1 MGFHP
6 HEHDRLESLRS
17 YDLLDT
23 APEAAYDDL
32 THLAAQLCKAPV
44 ALITLVD
51 VDRQWFKSAYG
62 IAAAETPREYSFCSD
77 VVADEQMLVVS
88 DATEEPRYRDNPLV
102 TGPPGI
108 RAYAG
113 VPLVGRD
120 GLPVGALCV
129 IDRRPRHFSARQLDG
144 LHLLA
149 GQVVTQ
155 MELRR
160 VDRAAGLAG
169 GALLG
174 EATDPVRLRLAL
186 DRGELRPHFQPMV
199 ELATG
204 LTCGFESLLRWHH
217 PAHGVLLPGLF
228 LPAVE
233 SSSLV
238 LPVGRH
244 VLDRSL
250 AALAE
255 LRSDPALPGSL
266 GVAVNVSA
274 LQLQQPGLAE
284 SVLTCLERHAVP
296 PTLLTLEITETAS
309 LLDTVAAR
317 RELEALREA
326 GVLLA
331 LDDYGVGWSGLGRLL
346 ELPLTT
352 LKLDRSLVAG
362 LPGDPRCSAVA
373 TSTLDLAA
381 GIGLEVVCEGIET
394 EEQRTS
400 LLAMGAVYGQGWLF
414 ARPMAP
420 EALHLHLRAQYAPPV
435 PVSAGGA
442 APDPSAMTGVMRC
455 ATPGGVPR
463 PRAATGIPS
472 RPPTT
477 EALLDALPAATAV
490 LDRDGVIRAVNRTW
504 RMFAVDNGGSERTTG
519 VGVDY
524 LGVCDRA
531 AADGSVDAGAAAAA
545 VRSVLEGET
554 VEREL
559 EYPCPSPAVSRWFL
573 MRATSLAGERPGAM
587 VSHVNTTRRRAAEQD
602 LMRRASQD
610 PLTGLDNRA
619 QLRRRLAIAL
629 AARATDGRGQREVG
643 VLALDLDGF
652 KAVNDTYGHA
662 AGDEVL
668 LEVGRRLRTVVR
680 PDDAVARPGGDEFAV
695 VAAGVS
701 GHELFGLERRVLSA
715 LRRPHR
721 VHGDLVVVGA
731 SVGAH
736 LAATDDDVAST
747 LHAADRK
754 MYAAKRSSQRQDG
767 GKRGAAAASA
777 RWNVA
782 SVVVVDEDGRD

>member
-44 ALITLVD
+44 ALVTLVD
-51 VDRQWFKSAYG
+51 AGRQWVKAAYG
-62 IAAAETPREYSFCSD
+62 IAAAETPREHSFCSD
-77 VVADEQMLVVS
+77 VVADERMLVVS

-120 GLPVGALCV
+120 GLPVGTLCV
-129 IDRRPRHFSARQLDG
+129 IDRRPRHFSARQLDS

-149 GQVVTQ
+149 GQVVAQ

-174 EATDPVRLRLAL
+174 EATDPVRLRLAF
-186 DRGELRPHFQPMV
+186 DRGELRPHFQPIV

-250 AALAE
+250 AALGE
-255 LRSDPALPGSL
+255 LRSDQALPRSL

-274 LQLQQPGLAE
+274 LQLQQPGLAD

-296 PTLLTLEITETAS
+296 PMLLTLEITETAS
-309 LLDTVAAR
+309 LLDTAVAR

-331 LDDYGVGWSGLGRLL
+331 LDDYGVGWSSLGRVL
-346 ELPLTT
+346 ELPLTA

-477 EALLDALPAATAV
+477 EALLDALPDATAV

-573 MRATSLAGERPGAM
+573 MRATSLAGDRPGAM
-587 VSHVNTTRRRAAEQD
+587 VAHVNTTRRRAAEQD
-602 LMRRASQD
+602 LVRRASQD

-629 AARATDGRGQREVG
+629 AARAADGRGQREVG

-652 KAVNDTYGHA
+652 KPVNDTYGHA

-668 LEVGRRLRTVVR
+668 LEVGRRLRSVVR

-701 GHELFGLERRVLSA
+701 GHELAGLERRVHSA

-721 VHGDLVVVGA
+721 VHGNLVIVGA

-736 LAATDDDVAST
+736 LAATDDDVDST
-747 LHAADRK
+747 LHAADLK

-767 GKRGAAAASA
+767 GDGGAAAASA
-777 RWNVA
+777 
-782 SVVVVDEDGRD
+782 

>member
-51 VDRQWFKSAYG
+51 ADRQWFKSAYG
-62 IAAAETPREYSFCSD
+62 IAAAETPREHSFCSD

-102 TGPPGI
+102 TGPPRI

-149 GQVVTQ
+149 GQVAAQ

-186 DRGELRPHFQPMV
+186 DRGELRPHFQPIV

-309 LLDTVAAR
+309 LLDTAVAR

-331 LDDYGVGWSGLGRLL
+331 LDDYGVGWSGLGRVL
-346 ELPLTT
+346 ELPLTA

-381 GIGLEVVCEGIET
+381 SIGLEVVCEGIET

-400 LLAMGAVYGQGWLF
+400 LLGMGAVRGQGWLF
-414 ARPMAP
+414 ARALPL
-420 EALHLHLRAQYAPPV
+420 EALHLHLRTQHAAPV
-435 PVSAGGA
+435 TVSAA
-442 APDPSAMTGVMRC
+442 EA
-455 ATPGGVPR
+455 GVPR
-463 PRAATGIPS
+463 SRAEPGIPS

-477 EALLDALPAATAV
+477 EALLDALPDATAV
-490 LDRDGVIRAVNRTW
+490 LDRAGVIRAVNHTW
-504 RMFAVDNGGSERTTG
+504 RMFAVDNGGSDRTTG

-554 VEREL
+554 VEREF
-559 EYPCPSPAVSRWFL
+559 EYPCPSPAVGRWFL
-573 MRATSLAGERPGAM
+573 MRATSLAGDRPGAM
-587 VSHVNTTRRRAAEQD
+587 VSHVNTTRRRAAEED

-629 AARATDGRGQREVG
+629 AARAADGRGQREVG

-747 LHAADRK
+747 LHAADLK

-767 GKRGAAAASA
+767 GERGAAAASA

-782 SVVVVDEDGRD
+782 SVVVVDEDGHD

>member
-51 VDRQWFKSAYG
+51 ADRQWFKSAYG
-62 IAAAETPREYSFCSD
+62 IAAAETPREHSFCSD
-77 VVADEQMLVVS
+77 VVADERMLVVS

-149 GQVVTQ
+149 GQVVAQ

-174 EATDPVRLRLAL
+174 EATNPVRLRLAL
-186 DRGELRPHFQPMV
+186 DRGELRPHFQPIV

-255 LRSDPALPGSL
+255 LRSDPALPAYL

-309 LLDTVAAR
+309 LLDTAAAR

-362 LPGDPRCSAVA
+362 CRA
-373 TSTLDLAA
+373 TRA
-381 GIGLEVVCEGIET
+381 
-394 EEQRTS
+394 
-400 LLAMGAVYGQGWLF
+400 
-414 ARPMAP
+414 ARPWPPRRSASPPASDSRSSARGSRPRSSAP
-420 EALHLHLRAQYAPPV
+420 ASSAWAR
-435 PVSAGGA
+435 SAG
-442 APDPSAMTGVMRC
+442 
-455 ATPGGVPR
+455 
-463 PRAATGIPS
+463 
-472 RPPTT
+472 
-477 EALLDALPAATAV
+477 
-490 LDRDGVIRAVNRTW
+490 RDGCSPAPCHW
-504 RMFAVDNGGSERTTG
+504 RRCTCTYGPSTPH
-519 VGVDY
+519 
-524 LGVCDRA
+524 
-531 AADGSVDAGAAAAA
+531 
-545 VRSVLEGET
+545 RS
-554 VEREL
+554 
-559 EYPCPSPAVSRWFL
+559 PCPPRRQGSP
-573 MRATSLAGERPGAM
+573 
-587 VSHVNTTRRRAAEQD
+587 
-602 LMRRASQD
+602 
-610 PLTGLDNRA
+610 
-619 QLRRRLAIAL
+619 
-629 AARATDGRGQREVG
+629 GRGQSP
-643 VLALDLDGF
+643 ASP
-652 KAVNDTYGHA
+652 
-662 AGDEVL
+662 AG
-668 LEVGRRLRTVVR
+668 R
-680 PDDAVARPGGDEFAV
+680 PR
-695 VAAGVS
+695 
-701 GHELFGLERRVLSA
+701 
-715 LRRPHR
+715 RRPC
-721 VHGDLVVVGA
+721 
-731 SVGAH
+731 
-736 LAATDDDVAST
+736 ST
-747 LHAADRK
+747 PCPTPPQCWTAP
-754 MYAAKRSSQRQDG
+754 
-767 GKRGAAAASA
+767 
-777 RWNVA
+777 V
-782 SVVVVDEDGRD
+782 

>member
-6 HEHDRLESLRS
+6 HEQDRLESLRS

-44 ALITLVD
+44 ALVTLVD
-51 VDRQWFKSAYG
+51 AGRQWVKAAYG
-62 IAAAETPREYSFCSD
+62 IAAAETPREHSFCSD
-77 VVADEQMLVVS
+77 VVADERMLVVS

-120 GLPVGALCV
+120 GLPVGTLCV
-129 IDRRPRHFSARQLDG
+129 IDRRPRHFSARQLDS

-149 GQVVTQ
+149 GQVVAQ

-174 EATDPVRLRLAL
+174 EATDPVRLRLAF
-186 DRGELRPHFQPMV
+186 DRGELRPLFQPIV

-250 AALAE
+250 AALGE
-255 LRSDPALPGSL
+255 LRSDQALPRSL

-274 LQLQQPGLAE
+274 LQLQQPGLAD

-309 LLDTVAAR
+309 LLDTAVAR

-331 LDDYGVGWSGLGRLL
+331 LDDYGVGWSSLGRVL
-346 ELPLTT
+346 ELPLTA

-477 EALLDALPAATAV
+477 EALLDALPDATAV

-573 MRATSLAGERPGAM
+573 MRATSLAGDRPGAM
-587 VSHVNTTRRRAAEQD
+587 VAHVNTTRRRAAEQD
-602 LMRRASQD
+602 LVRRASQD

-629 AARATDGRGQREVG
+629 AARAADGRGQREVG

-652 KAVNDTYGHA
+652 KPVNDTYGHA

-668 LEVGRRLRTVVR
+668 LEVGRRLRSVVR

-701 GHELFGLERRVLSA
+701 GHELAGLERRVHSA

-721 VHGDLVVVGA
+721 VHGNLVIVGA

-736 LAATDDDVAST
+736 LAATDDDVDST
-747 LHAADRK
+747 LHAADLK

-767 GKRGAAAASA
+767 GDGGAAAASA
-777 RWNVA
+777 
-782 SVVVVDEDGRD
+782 

>member
-51 VDRQWFKSAYG
+51 ADRQWFKSAYG
-62 IAAAETPREYSFCSD
+62 IAAAETPREHSFCSD
-77 VVADEQMLVVS
+77 VVADERMLVVS

-129 IDRRPRHFSARQLDG
+129 IDRRPRHFSARQLAG
-144 LHLLA
+144 LQLLA
-149 GQVVTQ
+149 AQVVAQ

-186 DRGELRPHFQPMV
+186 DRGELRPHFQPIV

-255 LRSDPALPGSL
+255 LRSDPALPAYL

-309 LLDTVAAR
+309 LLDTAAAR

-373 TSTLDLAA
+373 TSTLGLAA
-381 GIGLEVVCEGIET
+381 SIGLEVVCEGIET

-400 LLAMGAVYGQGWLF
+400 LLGMGALRGQGWLF
-414 ARPMAP
+414 ARALPL
-420 EALHLHLRAQYAPPV
+420 EALHLHLRTQHAPSV
-435 PVSAGGA
+435 TVSAA
-442 APDPSAMTGVMRC
+442 ET
-455 ATPGGVPR
+455 GVPR
-463 PRAATGIPS
+463 TRAEPGIPS

-477 EALLDALPAATAV
+477 EALLDALPDATAV
-490 LDRDGVIRAVNRTW
+490 LDRAGVIRAVNHTW

-554 VEREL
+554 VEREF
-559 EYPCPSPAVSRWFL
+559 EYPCPSPAVGRWFL
-573 MRATSLAGERPGAM
+573 MRATSVAGDRPGAM

-629 AARATDGRGQREVG
+629 AAGATDGRGQREVG
-643 VLALDLDGF
+643 VLALHLDGF

-701 GHELFGLERRVLSA
+701 GHELFGLKRRVLSA
-715 LRRPHR
+715 LLRPHR

-747 LHAADRK
+747 LHAADLK
-754 MYAAKRSSQRQDG
+754 MYAAKRGAQRRDG
-767 GKRGAAAASA
+767 GERGAAAASA

-782 SVVVVDEDGRD
+782 SVVVVDDDGVTDPPAR